1 MMESTDLTQEV
12 SNAGAKLL
20 PPAVVSVVSASGYTL
35 QDWVFIAT
43 IGYLLIQATHLLWKW
58 RREAKAKSAA

>member
-1 MMESTDLTQEV
+1 MIESTELTQEV

-43 IGYLLIQATHLLWKW
+43 IGYLILQAVHLLWKW
-58 RREAKAKSAA
+58 RKEAKAKQNA

>member
-1 MMESTDLTQEV
+1 MIETTELTQEV
-12 SNAGAKLL
+12 GNAGAKLL

-43 IGYLLIQATHLLWKW
+43 IGYLVLQAIHLLWKW
-58 RREAKAKSAA
+58 RKESRAKQAA